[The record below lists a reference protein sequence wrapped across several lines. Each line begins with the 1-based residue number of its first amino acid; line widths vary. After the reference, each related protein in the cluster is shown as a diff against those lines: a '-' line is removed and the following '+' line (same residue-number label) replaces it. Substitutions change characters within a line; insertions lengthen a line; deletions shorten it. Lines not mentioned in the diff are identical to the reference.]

1 MKKIILFIAIMVVLI
16 FTSEVYAIDI
26 TIDGEKVV
34 FDNVT
39 GEPFIDENG
48 RTQVPLRATMEKYG
62 ATVTWDDVNRIATVN
77 YNGITV
83 KVPIGQKYI
92 LKEDKKF
99 INDTVAVVKDNR
111 TYLPIRIVLESF
123 DMYVYWDAAN
133 MQVVAVSPHESY
145 FTKYPDILSIKSVVP
160 NIVLKYEFDTDLSE
174 YGILYYYNYIFSASS
189 LEEAEKH
196 AKQYSDYLINKGYKL
211 VSAVD
216 DPVVLQGMGSDIKY
230 THHTLNS
237 NYDIEIKAAY
247 SWNSSEQKIDYEIH
261 VDIVHVNGNTNRP
274 IETTETKKDDVTYS
288 SEMTRYQLAVQK
300 IKDDYNEAK
309 RIFEDKIA
317 GIENETSPYYGSESE
332 YRQELSELT
341 KNISNLENELAI
353 IKNDETAIAKRK
365 ELEAELA
372 DAKEE
377 LATLQAEYGAKLA
390 IDGLKTELQ
399 KIKRQYEDDL
409 SSEKTLHLNN
419 LQSLQ

>member
-1 MKKIILFIAIMVVLI
+1 MKKKILFLTILLI
-16 FTSEVYAIDI
+16 LILTYSVYAIDVMIDNDYVDFNDI
-26 TIDGEKVV
+26 TGK
-34 FDNVT
+34 
-39 GEPFIDENG
+39 PFIDSTG
-48 RTQVPLRATMEKYG
+48 RTQVPLRATMEAYG
-62 ATVTWDDVNRIATVN
+62 ATVAWDDISKVATVN

-83 KVPIGQKYI
+83 KVPIGQNYI
-92 LKEDKKF
+92 IRDGEKLL
-99 INDTVAVVKDNR
+99 NDTVAVVKDNR

-123 DMYVYWDAAN
+123 NMYVYWDSAN

-174 YGILYYYNYIFSASS
+174 FGIPYSYNYIFSASS
-189 LEEAEKH
+189 LEEAEKY

-216 DPVVLQGMGSDIKY
+216 DPVVSQGMGSDMLY

-237 NYDIEIKAAY
+237 NYDIEIKSNY
-247 SWNSSEQKIDYEIH
+247 SWNSSEQKIDYCID
-261 VDIVHVNGNTNRP
+261 VDIVHVNGNFNTP
-274 IETTETKKDDVTYS
+274 IETTEPKKDDSTLS

-300 IKDDYNEAK
+300 IKDDYNKAK
-309 RIFEDKIA
+309 RVFEDKIA
-317 GIENETSPYYGSESE
+317 DIENENTPYYGSESE
-332 YRQELSELT
+332 YRQELSELI
-341 KNISNLENELAI
+341 KNVSNLENQLAI
-353 IKNDETAIAKRK
+353 IKYDETAIVKRK
-365 ELEAELA
+365 EIEAELE

-390 IDGLKTELQ
+390 IDALETELQ

-409 SSEKTLHLNN
+409 SAEKTLHLNN